1 MQQLELD
8 KLLESVSR
16 DKNINKE
23 VLVETLEQAIL
34 SAARKVFGANRQLEA
49 HYNAEKGLVELFLVM
64 TVTEDKSEPGIC
76 CTLEEAREHG
86 LQAEVGDEL
95 LLPIHYHPSEEKKAI
110 EQEQK
115 LGKLINLKNYR
126 KTFGRIAAQTAKQ
139 VIIQRVRAAERETI
153 YREFK
158 DRVGDVINGVV
169 RRFEKGNII
178 VDIGRTEAIL
188 PQKEQIPSE
197 SYRAGDRIVA
207 YVQEVRSDNKAES
220 KKDPK
225 IDPRGPQI
233 SLSRRDTGLVK
244 RLFEMEVPEIAQ
256 GIVHIEA
263 IAREPGSRTKIAVSS
278 RERDVDPVG
287 ACVGLKGLR
296 VQNIKQFLKGEKI
309 DIVPWDP
316 DAARF
321 VCNSI
326 APAQVSKIIVDSTAH
341 TMELIIPDDQLS
353 LAIGKRGQ
361 NVRLASQLTGWK
373 IDIYSESKVAELE
386 ARMREQIASIE
397 GVGPD
402 LAETIFKLG
411 WRSLDDLAQANPEEL
426 ASIPGLGGLE
436 AAIRISTGARL
447 LLEMQHDVEEII
459 SEDDRI
465 LELQG
470 VDTYILNV
478 LKTSGYTTLAH
489 IYQSTP
495 EELAENTGIPLSQ
508 CRLIHHSAGVS
519 LGLEDR
525 SDSGEAP
532 STMLDD

>member
-1 MQQLELD
+1 MQFELD

-16 DKNINKE
+16 DKNIDKAI
-23 VLVETLEQAIL
+23 LVDTLEQAIL
-34 SAARKVFGANRQLEA
+34 SAAKKVFGANRQMEA
-49 HYNAEKGLVELFLVM
+49 RYNPETGTVELFLIL
-64 TVTEDKSEPGIC
+64 TISETSSEPGVS
-76 CTLEEAREHG
+76 CTLEEARAHG
-86 LQAEVGDEL
+86 LEAEVGDEIL
-95 LLPIHYHPSEEKKAI
+95 FQIFYHPTEEKRAVD
-110 EQEQK
+110 QEKQY
-115 LGKLINLKNYR
+115 GKLLNLKDYR

-178 VDIGRTEAIL
+178 VDIGRTEAVL
-188 PQKEQIPSE
+188 TQKEQIATE

-207 YVQEVRSDNKAES
+207 YVNEVRSDQ
-220 KKDPK
+220 KKDSK
-225 IDPRGPQI
+225 LDPRGPQI
-233 SLSRRDTGLVK
+233 SLSRRTDGLVR
-244 RLFEMEVPEIAQ
+244 RLFEMEVPEIFQ
-256 GIVHIEA
+256 GIVTIEA

-278 RERDVDPVG
+278 RDRDVDPVG

-296 VQNIKQFLKGEKI
+296 VQNIKQYLKGEKI
-309 DIVPWDP
+309 DIVPWDTDP
-316 DAARF
+316 ARF

-326 APAQVSKIIVDSTAH
+326 APSQVSKIIVDATAH

-373 IDIYSESKVAELE
+373 IDIYSESKVVELE
-386 ARMREQIASIE
+386 KRMRDQIASIE

-411 WRSLDDLAQANPEEL
+411 WRSLEDLAQSNPEDL
-426 ASIPGLGGLE
+426 ASIPGLGGME

-447 LLEMQHDVEEII
+447 LLEMQDGADEMI

-465 LELQG
+465 LDLQG
-470 VDTYILNV
+470 VDDSFLYIL
-478 LKTSGYTTLAH
+478 KSSGYTTVMQ
-489 IYQSTP
+489 IYQSNP
-495 EELAENTGIPLSQ
+495 EEMADNTGIPLSQ
-508 CRLIHHSAGVS
+508 CKTIHLSAGIH

-525 SDSGEAP
+525 SESSEMASLSFMDG
-532 STMLDD
+532 DDFK

>member
-1 MQQLELD
+1 MQFELD

-16 DKNINKE
+16 DKNIDKAI
-23 VLVETLEQAIL
+23 LVDTLEQAIL

-49 HYNAEKGLVELFLVM
+49 RYNAETGTVDLFLIL
-64 TVTEDKSEPGIC
+64 TITESSTEPGVS
-76 CTLEEAREHG
+76 CTYADAKDHG
-86 LQAEVGDEL
+86 LEAEVGDEIL
-95 LLPIHYHPSEEKKAI
+95 FQIFYHPTEEKKAV
-110 EQEQK
+110 EQEKQF
-115 LGKLINLKNYR
+115 GKLLNLKDYR

-178 VDIGRTEAIL
+178 VDIGRTEAVL
-188 PQKEQIPSE
+188 TQKEQIATE

-207 YVQEVRSDNKAES
+207 FVKEVRSDNKKDS
-220 KKDPK
+220 KL
-225 IDPRGPQI
+225 DPRGPQI
-233 SLSRRDTGLVK
+233 SLSRREEGLVR
-244 RLFEMEVPEIAQ
+244 RLFEMEVPEIFQ
-256 GIVHIEA
+256 GIVTIEA

-278 RERDVDPVG
+278 RDRDVDPVG

-309 DIVPWDP
+309 DIVPWDSEP
-316 DAARF
+316 ARF

-326 APAQVSKIIVDSTAH
+326 APSQVSKIIVDSAAH

-373 IDIYSESKVAELE
+373 IDIYSESKVVELE
-386 ARMREQIASIE
+386 KRMRDQIASIE
-397 GVGPD
+397 GVGAD

-411 WRSLDDLAQANPEEL
+411 WRSLEDVASANPEDL
-426 ASIPGLGGLE
+426 ASIPGLGGMD
-436 AAIRISTGARL
+436 AAVRISSGARL
-447 LLEMQHDVEEII
+447 LLEMQDGGEELV
-459 SEDDRI
+459 SEDERI

-470 VDTYILNV
+470 VDDHALSIL
-478 LKTSGYTTLAH
+478 KSSGYTTVAQ
-489 IYQSTP
+489 IFQSP
-495 EELAENTGIPLSQ
+495 PAEMADNTGLPLRQ
-508 CRLIHHSAGVS
+508 CQQIHYSAGVT
-519 LGLEDR
+519 LGVEERTDSKEFAPLGGYLDGPED
-525 SDSGEAP
+525 
-532 STMLDD
+532 

>member
-1 MQQLELD
+1 MQFELD

-16 DKNINKE
+16 DKNIDKAI
-23 VLVETLEQAIL
+23 LVDTLEQAIL

-49 HYNAEKGLVELFLVM
+49 RYNAETGTVELFLIL
-64 TVTEDKSEPGIC
+64 TITENTSEAGVS
-76 CTLEEAREHG
+76 CTFADAKAHG
-86 LQAEVGDEL
+86 LEAEVGDEIL
-95 LLPIHYHPSEEKKAI
+95 FQIFYHPTEEKKAI
-110 EQEQK
+110 EQEKQF
-115 LGKLINLKNYR
+115 GKLLNLKDYR

-153 YREFK
+153 YKEFK

-178 VDIGRTEAIL
+178 VDIGRTEAVL
-188 PQKEQIPSE
+188 TQKEQIATE

-207 YVQEVRSDNKAES
+207 YVKEVRSDNN
-220 KKDPK
+220 KKDSK
-225 IDPRGPQI
+225 LDPRGPQI
-233 SLSRRDTGLVK
+233 SLSRREEGLVR
-244 RLFEMEVPEIAQ
+244 RLFEMEVPEIFQ
-256 GIVHIEA
+256 GIVTIEA

-278 RERDVDPVG
+278 RDRDVDPVG

-309 DIVPWDP
+309 DIVPWDSES
-316 DAARF
+316 ARF

-326 APAQVSKIIVDSTAH
+326 APSQVSKIIVDSAAH

-373 IDIYSESKVAELE
+373 IDIYSESKVVELE
-386 ARMREQIASIE
+386 KRMRDQIASIE
-397 GVGPD
+397 GVGED

-411 WRSLDDLAQANPEEL
+411 WRSLEDVAQANPEDL

-436 AAIRISTGARL
+436 SAIRISSGARL
-447 LLEMQHDVEEII
+447 LLEMQDGGEEMV
-459 SEDDRI
+459 SEDERI

-470 VDTYILNV
+470 VDDYTLTIL
-478 LKTSGYTTLAH
+478 KSSGYTTVAQ

-495 EELAENTGIPLSQ
+495 EEMTENTGIALRQ
-508 CRLIHHSAGVS
+508 CQRIHYSAGVS

-525 SDSGEAP
+525 SESKEFAQLGYLDSEEE
-532 STMLDD
+532 